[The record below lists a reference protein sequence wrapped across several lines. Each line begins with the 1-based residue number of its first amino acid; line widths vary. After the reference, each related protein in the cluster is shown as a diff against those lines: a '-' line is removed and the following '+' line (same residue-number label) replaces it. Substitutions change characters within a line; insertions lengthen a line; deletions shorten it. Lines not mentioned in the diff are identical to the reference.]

1 MNNII
6 EIEKVRGYIGDDNLI
21 YLNLEDVARG
31 LGFTKIANSGN
42 EVVRWDRVSKYLGDF
57 GIVPTNGNGNI
68 KDTLPRFI
76 RENIFYK
83 LCMKANNEIALSF
96 QDKVADEILPQI
108 RQTGSY
114 NSTPQ
119 TYLEALKELVKVVEE
134 NEKLKVENVNQKQ
147 LINEYEPKVSYYDM
161 VLQSPNLLTIT
172 QIAKDYGL
180 SGTAL
185 NKKLN
190 ELGVQYKQSVTWL
203 LYQKYS
209 KLGYTKST
217 TFVDENTGFSKLNTK
232 WTQKGRLFIYDMLK
246 SIGILPLIERE
257 DEMEE
262 SYE

>member
-1 MNNII
+1 MNNSII
-6 EIEKVRGYIGDDNLI
+6 EIEKVRGYIGDDDFI
-21 YLNLEDVARG
+21 YLNLEDVAKG
-31 LGFTKIANSGN
+31 LGFTTVAKSGN
-42 EVVRWDRVSKYLGDF
+42 VVIRWNRVKKYLEDLNIATSGKRD
-57 GIVPTNGNGNI
+57 NI
-68 KDTLPRFI
+68 KDTLPEFI
-76 RENIFYK
+76 RENIFYL
-83 LCMKANNEIALSF
+83 LCMKANNEVARNF
-96 QDKVADEILPQI
+96 QYNVATNILPQI

-134 NEKLKVENVNQKQ
+134 KEKLRIENINQKQ

-180 SGTAL
+180 SGAAL

-190 ELGVQYKQSVTWL
+190 EKGIQYKQSGTWL

-217 TFVDENTGFSKLNTK
+217 TFVDEKTGFSKLNTK

-257 DEMEE
+257 N
-262 SYE
+262 

>member
-1 MNNII
+1 MSNII

-31 LGFTKIANSGN
+31 LGFIKIANSGN
-42 EVVRWDRVSKYLGDF
+42 EVVRWDRVKKYLEDLN
-57 GIVPTNGNGNI
+57 IVPTSGNGNI
-68 KDTLPRFI
+68 KDTLPEFI
-76 RENIFYK
+76 RENVFYK
-83 LCMKANNEIALSF
+83 LCMKANNEIALRF

-161 VLQSPNLLTIT
+161 VLQSSNLLTIT

-180 SGTAL
+180 SGITL

-190 ELGVQYKQSVTWL
+190 ELGVQYKQSGTWL
-203 LYQKYS
+203 LYQKYAE
-209 KLGYTKST
+209 LGYTKST
-217 TFVDENTGFSKLNTK
+217 TFVDEKTGFSRLNTK
-232 WTQKGRLFIYDMLK
+232 WTQKGRLFIYDILK
-246 SIGILPLIERE
+246 SIGILPLIER
-257 DEMEE
+257 DI
-262 SYE
+262 

>member
-1 MNNII
+1 MSNII

-21 YLNLEDVARG
+21 YLNLEDVAMG
-31 LGFTKIANSGN
+31 LGFTEIANSGN
-42 EVVRWDRVSKYLGDF
+42 ITVRWRTLRKYL
-57 GIVPTNGNGNI
+57 
-68 KDTLPRFI
+68 KDLQVIATCCDGKGKENLPEFI
-76 RENIFYK
+76 REDTFYL
-83 LCMKANNEIALSF
+83 LCMKANNEVAKNF
-96 QDKVADEILPQI
+96 QYNVATNILPQI

-134 NEKLKVENVNQKQ
+134 NEKLKVENVSQKQ

-180 SGTAL
+180 SGIAL

-190 ELGVQYKQSVTWL
+190 ELGVQYKQSGIWL
-203 LYQKYS
+203 LYQKYAE
-209 KLGYTKST
+209 LGYTKST
-217 TFVDENTGFSKLNTK
+217 TFVDEDTEFTKLNTK

-246 SIGILPLIERE
+246 LIGILPLIER
-257 DEMEE
+257 DI
-262 SYE
+262 